1 MSLHKVA
8 YYKNTLKDHVVLT
21 KPGIVALVLVTT
33 LTGIYLANRG
43 LPDPFLVFWTLIG
56 TGFAAAGSAVLNNF
70 IDRDIDRL
78 MERTMSRP
86 TAQGTVNPWI
96 ALFMGSSF
104 ILLSF
109 FILSHYVNLI
119 SAFLAFLAAFI
130 YVVPYTIVTKR
141 RTEYATEIGGITG
154 ALPPV
159 IGYTAVSGNINLEA
173 FILFLIMFIWQPPHF
188 WVLALKY
195 REDYRRAGVATLPV
209 SRGVRETK
217 LRTLFYTLLLLPVTL
232 LPYYMNMAGTI
243 YLYGA
248 IVLNIIY
255 IVMTIRFVLSK
266 KEVDMKLFF
275 YSIFYLASIF
285 TLMVIDMVR
294 L

>member
-1 MSLHKVA
+1 MNLEKVLS
-8 YYKNTLKDHVVLT
+8 YKNTLRDHIVLT
-21 KPGIVALVLVTT
+21 KPGIVILVLITT
-33 LTGIYLANRG
+33 LTGIYIANRG
-43 LPDPFLVFWTLIG
+43 MPDPWLVFWTLLG
-56 TGFAAAGSAVLNNF
+56 TGLAAAGSAVLNNF
-70 IDRDIDRL
+70 IDRDIDSL
-78 MERTMSRP
+78 MERTMYRP
-86 TAQGTVNPWI
+86 TAQGTINPI
-96 ALFMGSSF
+96 NALLMGSGF

-109 FILSHYVNLI
+109 LILAYHVNII
-119 SAFLAFLAAFI
+119 SALLAFTAAFV

-159 IGYTAVSGNINLEA
+159 IGYAAVEGSINLEA
-173 FILFLIMFIWQPPHF
+173 LILFLIMFVWQPPHF

-232 LPYYMNMAGTI
+232 LPYFMNMAGSI

-248 IVLNIIY
+248 IILNMIY
-255 IVMTIRFVLSK
+255 IGLTIKFALSK
-266 KEVDMKLFF
+266 KETDMFLFF
-275 YSIFYLASIF
+275 YSIFYLTCIF
-285 TLMVIDMVR
+285 VLMVVDMVR
-294 L
+294 I